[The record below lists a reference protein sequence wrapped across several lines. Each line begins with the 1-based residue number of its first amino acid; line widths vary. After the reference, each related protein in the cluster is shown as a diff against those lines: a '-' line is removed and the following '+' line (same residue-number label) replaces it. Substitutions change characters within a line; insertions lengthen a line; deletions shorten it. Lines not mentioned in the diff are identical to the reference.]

1 MLATLLKIP
10 LKVIKLQIKMALLP
24 AKVAVRLVR
33 RFLDRDSPASGSDGW
48 SQERPTRRSREGGAG
63 LDAAPSASDM
73 ELQPGELRELLDSGN
88 EFLLIDVR
96 QAQELA
102 SNGLIEGAVH
112 IPSQDLPHRID
123 DLDKAQPTVVYCHLG
138 GRSMDAAMFLVE
150 KGFTDVKSLG
160 GGIVRWQSDGGEV
173 ASA

>member
-1 MLATLLKIP
+1 MLGTLLKIP
-10 LKVIKLQIKMALLP
+10 LKVIKLQIKLAQLP
-24 AKVAVRLVR
+24 AKFALRLVR
-33 RFLDRDSPASGSDGW
+33 RFLDQDSPASGSDGW
-48 SQERPTRRSREGGAG
+48 SHERPARPSRDEGAG
-63 LDAAPSASDM
+63 PDAGPSTSDM
-73 ELQPGELRELLDSGN
+73 ELEPGELRELLDSGN

-102 SNGLIEGAVH
+102 SNGLIEGATH

-123 DLDKAQPTVVYCHLG
+123 DLDKEQPTVIYCHLG

-160 GGIVRWQSDGGEV
+160 GGLVRWQSDGGEL
-173 ASA
+173 ASP